1 MLLRPRSLNIVYPNF
16 IPSELFLESEIGFY
30 YDFSVM
36 PSLWQNST
44 RTTPVAD
51 FGDPVGYV
59 DDLSG
64 NGYNALQA
72 TAAARPF
79 FGRQPRGGARN
90 LLINTSTLTTRSVT
104 VTAAQQTISF
114 TGTGTVTLSGVSTA
128 GPLIGTGG
136 NDRVSLTFTPTAGT
150 LTLTVSGSATDGQL
164 ELGATTT
171 DYQRVGASLSTD
183 VTESGVQDVWFLRFD
198 GADDVMSCT
207 IPAITGGTIVIAGT
221 NGIWIDAIT
230 VGAGTFSIGA
240 TTYTSGPAGIL
251 ALVGKVIGAMLIDTT
266 LAGDDLTSVRSYY
279 KSLGAP
285 GYFQVSGAELV
296 ANGTNPTDTTGWT
309 PLGANSAVSAVSS
322 TLRVEVLSGSR
333 ADAATPLVTVVG
345 GRYLVSVELTNK
357 VSPATSGAFY
367 AGTGPGSGN
376 LMPTITIANP
386 EIVRAILAPTTT
398 TSYLTLKTNGT
409 VGGATDYNSV
419 SVKQITLNT
428 GA

>member
-72 TAAARPF
+72 TAAARPL

-114 TGTGTVTLSGVSTA
+114 TGTGTVNLSGVSTA

-164 ELGATTT
+164 EIGATTT

-240 TTYTSGPAGIL
+240 TTYTGGPAGIL

-285 GYFQVSGAELV
+285 GYFEVSANELI
-296 ANGTNPTDTTGWT
+296 TDPGFDSAAAWNLASDPGLTITG
-309 PLGANSAVSAVSS
+309 GEAVGSAVDAGNALQNVLTIGNSYLAVADVTQAVINTGIMATGLSPVYRSS
-322 TLRVEVLSGSR
+322 
-333 ADAATPLVTVVG
+333 VG
-345 GRYLVSVELTNK
+345 LVSFVFRA
-357 VSPATSGAFY
+357 VATSVGVR
-367 AGTGPGSGN
+367 
-376 LMPTITIANP
+376 IQAN
-386 EIVRAILAPTTT
+386 A
-398 TSYLTLKTNGT
+398 T
-409 VGGATDYNSV
+409 VGKITNLT
-419 SVKQITLNT
+419 VKQVTLNT